1 LRNFRE
7 LLVWQKGIDIVVEI
21 YQITALLPNDE
32 RYGLKSQLQRAAVS
46 IPSNISEGCSRG
58 TDPAFIKFLEYA
70 IGSAFEIET
79 QLIAVERLGLISKEK
94 LEHINE
100 MVNEEEKMLNG
111 LISSIKGRN
120 Q

>member
-1 LRNFRE
+1 MRNFRE

-21 YQITALLPNDE
+21 YQITALLPNE
-32 RYGLKSQLQRAAVS
+32 EKYGLKSQLQRAAVS

-58 TDPAFIKFLEYA
+58 SDAAFVQFLEYA

-79 QLIAVERLGLISKEK
+79 QLIAVERLHLVSKEK
-94 LEHINE
+94 LGHINE
-100 MVNEEEKMLNG
+100 MINEEEKMLNG
-111 LISSIKGRN
+111 LISSLKGRN